1 MPKIRIE
8 GYEFYFYS
16 NEGLE
21 DPHVHVY
28 VDGSELK
35 FWLTDVVLATK
46 NPRVSEQKINRVAKL
61 IHRHQHTLQ
70 GFWDDYQSRR

>member
-8 GYEFYFYS
+8 GYEFFFYS
-16 NEGLE
+16 NEGNE

-28 VDGSELK
+28 IDGSEIK
-35 FWLTDVVLATK
+35 FWLAQGELATQ
-46 NPRVSEQKINRVAKL
+46 NPRVSQHKINRVAKV
-61 IHRHQHTLQ
+61 IRHHSNTLQ